1 MAVYVVNLVID
12 QGVDFSQI
20 FNLENSITNSV
31 TNLTGYTG
39 ASQLRKHSA
48 SSKSYPFTLS
58 FPDRINGTIKITMTD
73 LQTSRIKP
81 GRYIYDIIL
90 TNGDSGL
97 KERVVEGSVLV
108 REGATRE

>member
-12 QGVDFSQI
+12 QGVDFAQTL
-20 FNLENSITNSV
+20 NLENSSTNAAS
-31 TNLTGYTG
+31 NLTGYTG
-39 ASQLRKHSA
+39 ASQLRKHSS
-48 SSKSYPFTLS
+48 SSKSYAFTLT
-58 FPDRINGTIKITMTD
+58 FPDRTNGAVKLTMTD
-73 LQTSRIKP
+73 IQTKRIKP

-90 TNGDSGL
+90 TDSNGL